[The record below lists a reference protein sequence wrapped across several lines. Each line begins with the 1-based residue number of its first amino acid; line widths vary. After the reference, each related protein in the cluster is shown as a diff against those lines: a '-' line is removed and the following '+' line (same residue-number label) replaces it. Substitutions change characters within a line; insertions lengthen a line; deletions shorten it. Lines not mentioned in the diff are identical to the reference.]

1 MTEVKTKNNFH
12 YIVVDADGYRSISE
26 EELVL
31 NDNDL
36 IQIKINSAIYEKY
49 KEELKEL
56 TAKIRFE
63 ANNQN

>member
-1 MTEVKTKNNFH
+1 MTQNNFH
-12 YIVVDADGYRSISE
+12 YIVVDVDGYRAISE

-31 NDNDL
+31 NDSDL
-36 IQIKINSAIYEKY
+36 IQIKINSAIYKKY